1 MRIFLLG
8 FMGSG
13 KSSIGKRLAAHLNLE
28 FIDLDSYMEERF
40 KMSVTNIFAQFGEK
54 HFRDLEQLSLKEI
67 LRLQDFVLACGGG
80 TPCFYQNM
88 EIMNNSGETFYI
100 KMNQKALT
108 VRLANA
114 KKVRPLLMG
123 VTQDEMPDK
132 ISEILEKREVFYNQA
147 KHIVDGVNL
156 KVDDILRLL

>member
-1 MRIFLLG
+1 
-8 FMGSG
+8 
-13 KSSIGKRLAAHLNLE
+13 
-28 FIDLDSYMEERF
+28 
-40 KMSVTNIFAQFGEK
+40 
-54 HFRDLEQLSLKEI
+54 
-67 LRLQDFVLACGGG
+67 
-80 TPCFYQNM
+80 M